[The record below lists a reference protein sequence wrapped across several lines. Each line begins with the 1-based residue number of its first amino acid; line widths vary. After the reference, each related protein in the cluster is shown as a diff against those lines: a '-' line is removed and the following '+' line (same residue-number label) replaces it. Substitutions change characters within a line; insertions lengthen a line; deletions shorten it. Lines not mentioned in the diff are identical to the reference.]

1 MTIKSIR
8 ECFVKLFFF
17 LISVKNKLF
26 IHTTKNEM
34 GVLCCCCCNVVFVEI
49 TLTTLSPP
57 WHY

>member
-26 IHTTKNEM
+26 IHTTKM
-34 GVLCCCCCNVVFVEI
+34 KWVCCVVVVVVILF
-49 TLTTLSPP
+49 L
-57 WHY
+57 